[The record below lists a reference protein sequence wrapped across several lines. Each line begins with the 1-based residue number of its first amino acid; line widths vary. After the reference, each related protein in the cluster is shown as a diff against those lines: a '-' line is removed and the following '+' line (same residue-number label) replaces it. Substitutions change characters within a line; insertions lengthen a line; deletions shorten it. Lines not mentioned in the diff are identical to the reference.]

1 MGENDCTHQVRKI
14 GLNGGSDAGSMI
26 ETIVDLSMSD
36 ELQGARTQVVI
47 AKLEALSKLTDKI
60 LLELDNIQ
68 ILMHQQL
75 YSIRGSGSL
84 VRP

>member
-1 MGENDCTHQVRKI
+1 
-14 GLNGGSDAGSMI
+14 MI
-26 ETIVDLSMSD
+26 EAIVDLSMSD
-36 ELQGARTQVVI
+36 ELQGARAQVVI
-47 AKLEALSKLTDKI
+47 AELEALSKLTDKI